1 VRRRPH
7 LRRRPSDGGGDW
19 FAPAR
24 PRILAHRGLA
34 LDAPENTLASFAA
47 ALDIGALYIET
58 DVHASRDGVAMIA
71 HDPSLRRVAGIDAEV
86 FDLLAAEL
94 QQVDL
99 GAGHRMPTLA
109 DALRAFPGAR
119 FNIDVKSPPAGA
131 AVARAVLAAGAT
143 DRVLVTS
150 FSSVRRAA
158 AVRLLPGVA
167 TSASMPRFIGA
178 LLLAKLGILGLVPRA
193 LRGVDAVQVP
203 ASRGRFTIA
212 TPRVIRAFHR
222 VGVEI
227 HIWTVN
233 DPSEMRRLLDLG
245 VDGIVTDR
253 SDLALDVVEDFRSTP
268 QAAPPA

>member
-1 VRRRPH
+1 V
-7 LRRRPSDGGGDW
+7 GDW

-47 ALDIGALYIET
+47 ALDLGADYIET
-58 DVHASRDGVAMIA
+58 DVHASKDGVAMIS
-71 HDPSLRRVAGIDAEV
+71 HDPSLRRVAGIEAEV
-86 FDLLAAEL
+86 SDLTAAEL

-119 FNIDVKSPPAGA
+119 FNIDVKSPRAGV

-150 FSSVRRAA
+150 FSSARRAA

-167 TSASMPRFIGA
+167 TSASMPRVVCI
-178 LLLAKLGILGLVPRA
+178 LLLAKLGVLSIVPWALG
-193 LRGVDAVQVP
+193 GVDAVQVP
-203 ASRGRFTIA
+203 ARQGRFTIA

-222 VGVEI
+222 LGVEI
-227 HIWTVN
+227 HMWTVN
-233 DPSEMRRLLDLG
+233 DPSEMRRLLELG

-253 SDLALDVVEDFRSTP
+253 SDLALDVVEAFRS
-268 QAAPPA
+268 ARLAPPPA